1 MYNVSIMRAVCASLV
16 GLCSVHRRNFRN
28 GQRPAHRLRELPRR
42 HTMAPKK
49 TDFYERLGVAKDA
62 DETAIKKAYRTLA
75 LKHHPDKG
83 GDPETFKLYAEVRAT
98 CFKPE
103 DAPCGCCMLLTR
115 WLRLAGVRCAVGRG
129 ETSRVRRHWRRRA
142 RRLRH

>member
-1 MYNVSIMRAVCASLV
+1 
-16 GLCSVHRRNFRN
+16 
-28 GQRPAHRLRELPRR
+28 
-42 HTMAPKK
+42 MAPKK

-98 CFKPE
+98 GLSQGFWPKG
-103 DAPCGCCMLLTR
+103 AMAV
-115 WLRLAGVRCAVGRG
+115 AGF
-129 ETSRVRRHWRRRA
+129 
-142 RRLRH
+142 

>member
-1 MYNVSIMRAVCASLV
+1 MSALLCQTLVTDRCTVTDSVRGEAASAAEQV
-16 GLCSVHRRNFRN
+16 R
-28 GQRPAHRLRELPRR
+28 
-42 HTMAPKK
+42 TMAPKK

-103 DAPCGCCMLLTR
+103 DAPCGCCVLLTR